1 MKPITAAFLLGV
13 VPASQAALQ
22 VVPGATWTASN
33 TGRHVQAHGA
43 GIIEDG
49 GKFYMIGEDKT
60 NGSAFQNI
68 NCYSSS
74 NLVEWTFENA
84 LLTLQSSGDLGPSR
98 VVERPKVIRNAS
110 TGKYVMYLHI
120 DSSNYGEA
128 KVGVAVSNTVCGK
141 YEYRGSFQPLGFQSR
156 DMGLFKDDDGSAYL
170 LTEDRANGLRIDALS
185 SDYLS
190 VTRNVYTWSEK
201 IESPAIWKTNG
212 YYFMFGS
219 HLTGWDPN
227 DNVYSY
233 ATSLSGPWSSWAN
246 FADSGSNTYSSQT
259 SYILPWNATTAI
271 YMGDRWHSTNL
282 KRSTYIWLPLELSGT
297 TSVWLRNRESW
308 VPDVASRR
316 WSAAPS
322 ESAYE
327 AEAGTLSNGAVTVS
341 CSGCSGGTA
350 VGYIGGS
357 SGGTLRLSGLSSG
370 ATSRAT
376 LKVRYA
382 NGDSGERYGSV
393 NVNGVSQSIAFLPTS
408 SGQSAGTSA
417 VHVNLNSGSGNTFQI
432 TGLNGQYGPDV
443 DRVLIPAS

>member
-1 MKPITAAFLLGV
+1 
-13 VPASQAALQ
+13 
-22 VVPGATWTASN
+22 
-33 TGRHVQAHGA
+33 
-43 GIIEDG
+43 
-49 GKFYMIGEDKT
+49 
-60 NGSAFQNI
+60 
-68 NCYSSS
+68 
-74 NLVEWTFENA
+74 
-84 LLTLQSSGDLGPSR
+84 
-98 VVERPKVIRNAS
+98 
-110 TGKYVMYLHI
+110 MYLHI

-170 LTEDRANGLRIDALS
+170 LTED
-185 SDYLS
+185 
-190 VTRNVYTWSEK
+190 
-201 IESPAIWKTNG
+201 TNG

-327 AEAGTLSNGAVTVS
+327 AEAGPCPTVLLH
-341 CSGCSGGTA
+341 GGTA